1 MQKSSRVGFTM
12 IELIVVVAITALIA
26 TVSFLTL
33 GRYRSGE
40 SVERS
45 SEEIVA
51 AMRAVQQRAITQEE
65 GQAWGIRFVNATSG
79 TPSLGTQ
86 SYIVFRGI
94 NFTPGSMDRMYTL
107 RSGVRFTDPTASSTK
122 DIVFAPI
129 TGKPSTFFSVVVS
142 SPGTPPFT
150 KQIIVAT
157 SGAISVQ

>member
-1 MQKSSRVGFTM
+1 M

-65 GQAWGIRFVNATSG
+65 GQTWGIRFVNATSG
-79 TPSLGTQ
+79 APSLGTQ

-94 NFTPGSMDRMYTL
+94 SFAAGSTERMYAL
-107 RSGVRFTDPTASSTK
+107 RSGVRFTDPTVSSTK
-122 DIVFAPI
+122 DLVFTAI
-129 TGKPSTFFSVVVS
+129 TGKPATSFSVTVS
-142 SPGTPPFT
+142 SPGASPFT